1 MKEMS
6 PEEVGAFLASGTRT
20 AKLATVRADGS
31 PHVAPVWFVPD
42 GDVVVFMTWHESVK
56 GRSLL
61 RDGRTTLIVDDET
74 FPYSFVMIEGTA
86 TTSTGEEDRRR
97 WSRRIAERYVPSD
110 LVDEYA
116 ERNAVEGELVVRV
129 VPRRVVARAAMAV

>member
-6 PEEVGAFLASGTRT
+6 PEEVRAFLASGTRT
-20 AKLATVRADGS
+20 AKLATVRADGR
-31 PHVAPVWFVPD
+31 PHVAPVWFALD
-42 GDVVVFMTWHESVK
+42 GDDVVFMTWHESVK

-86 TTSTGEEDRRR
+86 TASTGEDDRRQ

-116 ERNAVEGELVVRV
+116 RRNAVEGELVVRV
-129 VPRRVVARAAMAV
+129 VPRRVVARAAMAA